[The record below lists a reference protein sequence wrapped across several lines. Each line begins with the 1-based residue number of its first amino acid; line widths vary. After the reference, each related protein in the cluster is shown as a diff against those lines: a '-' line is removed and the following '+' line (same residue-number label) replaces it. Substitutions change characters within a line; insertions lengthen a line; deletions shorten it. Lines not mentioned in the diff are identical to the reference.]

1 MQARAHR
8 LGQKK
13 PVFTYR
19 FVTRATVEERI
30 MQRAKQ
36 KRVLEEV
43 VIGKQNLGQEELQS
57 ILEYG
62 AAELFADNDQAAERR
77 ITYDDAAL
85 EALLDRAKRLAEKD
99 DHEAD
104 DVDLMEAFKV
114 RCTFVSTLAFVRSYF
129 VSVWYVRGACSH
141 PSA

>member
-1 MQARAHR
+1 
-8 LGQKK
+8 LGQQKA
-13 PVFTYR
+13 VFTYR
-19 FVTRATVEERI
+19 FITRATVEEKI

-62 AAELFADNDQAAERR
+62 AAELFADDDKAAEGR
-77 ITYDDAAL
+77 IVYDDAAL

-99 DHEAD
+99 DNDAD
-104 DVDLMEAFKV
+104 DAGLMEGFKV
-114 RCTFVSTLAFVRSYF
+114 REASGSCV
-129 VSVWYVRGACSH
+129 YV
-141 PSA
+141 